1 MQVTGEA
8 LDVGSSVLLPPVVD
22 RISLLLSL
30 LPLEPSQLSTLSTG
44 QVEAT
49 VHVFMFYPI
58 INIVYSEVFTGS
70 GMMSYVCTHI
80 FDN

>member
-58 INIVYSEVFTGS
+58 INIVCFYTLTRKFLLRRV
-70 GMMSYVCTHI
+70 
-80 FDN
+80 